1 MVAVNKTIDID
12 RGEKEILRQVEAM
25 KKKPFVKIGIL
36 GNAGNHKETGTPV
49 VLYAGAN
56 EFGTRDGRVPE
67 RSFMRS
73 TMDQENRRL
82 SRETEKLVSQIAQGR
97 QNVMSVLKILGL
109 SIQAKIRKKI
119 TTLSSPPNRPS
130 TIAKKGSSN
139 PLIDTG
145 QLRSSINFEVV
156 EDGRLEDLGSGV

>member
-12 RGEKEILRQVEAM
+12 RGEKEILRQVAEM
-25 KKKPFVKIGIL
+25 KKKPYVKVGIL

-56 EFGTRDGRVPE
+56 EFGTKDGRVPE
-67 RSFMRS
+67 RSFIRS
-73 TMDQENRRL
+73 TMDQQRRNL
-82 SRETEKLVSQIAQGR
+82 NAETEKLVKQISQGR
-97 QNVMSVLKILGL
+97 QTVMSVLKILGL
-109 SIQAKIRKKI
+109 SIQSKIRKKI

-145 QLRSSINFEVV
+145 QMRSSINFEVV
-156 EDGRLEDLGSGV
+156 KDGRLEGSSGGI